1 MKTLSAL
8 AAALALTLGAYS
20 PTAAHAAG
28 EVVSDAS
35 TELALDVG
43 KGRLIRLDR
52 AAATVFIADP
62 KVADVQVKSPTL
74 VYVVG
79 KAPGGTSLFAVDARE
94 QMILNLNLAV
104 GFDAARLQKVIKQQ
118 APDSQV
124 EVASVNEAV
133 VLTGKVATAS
143 QGEEILRLAARFV
156 AVEGEAGR
164 EDKGVRL
171 INRLTVEQANQINLR
186 VRVAEVSR
194 KARDVLGFNWDSF
207 GNVGGTLLGVATGRP
222 IFADAAV
229 RGAFQR
235 AGGLDSVIAQ
245 YRNGSTDVNV
255 MVDALKEQGLVSVL
269 AEPNLTALSGEPA
282 SFLAGGEYP
291 IPVPQTGENQITV
304 DYKQFGVSLAF
315 VATVLDG
322 GRINLNVRPEV
333 SQLSAAGAISL
344 NGLTIPAL
352 TTRRAETTVD
362 LASGQSFAIA
372 GLLQNAVTENVR
384 KLPALGEIPV
394 LGALFRS
401 KEFQKNQSEL
411 VIIVTPYLVKPVNQK
426 LATPADLFKTGS
438 PHAAPPAAAL
448 ADAKAAPLA
457 EKKG

>member
-1 MKTLSAL
+1 MKILPAL
-8 AAALALTLGAYS
+8 AAALALTLGAYA
-20 PTAAHAAG
+20 PTAARAAA
-28 EVVSDAS
+28 EVVSGAS
-35 TELALDVG
+35 TELALEVG

-52 AAATVFIADP
+52 AASTVFIADP
-62 KVADVQVKSPTL
+62 KIADVQVKSPTL

-104 GFDAARLQKVIKQQ
+104 GFDAARLQELIKQQ
-118 APDSQV
+118 APDSDV
-124 EVASVNEAV
+124 TVTAANEAV
-133 VLTGKVATAS
+133 VLSGKVASAS

-156 AVEGEAGR
+156 FTGDGEAS
-164 EDKGVRL
+164 EDKGERL
-171 INRLTVEQANQINLR
+171 INRLTVEQANQVNLR

-207 GNVGGTLLGVATGRP
+207 GNVGGTLFGLATGRP
-222 IFADAAV
+222 IFTDAAKRDV
-229 RGAFQR
+229 FARGP
-235 AGGLDSVIAQ
+235 GLDNLVAQ

-255 MVDALKEQGLVSVL
+255 MIDALKQNGMVSIL

-291 IPVPQTGENQITV
+291 IPVPQMGENQITV

-333 SQLSAAGAISL
+333 SQLSDAGAITL

-372 GLLQNAVTENVR
+372 GLLQNDVTQTIR
-384 KLPALGEIPV
+384 KTPALGDVPV
-394 LGALFRS
+394 LGQLFRS
-401 KEFQKNQSEL
+401 KDFQKNQSEL
-411 VIIVTPYLVKPVNQK
+411 VIIVTPYLVKPVSQK
-426 LATPADLFKTGS
+426 LATPNDLFKTR
-438 PHAAPPAAAL
+438 APAAAL
-448 ADAKAAPLA
+448 AEAAASDKAAPAA